1 MNTLKNI
8 FTEPVRAWLYR
19 IALSAGSLAAVYGL
33 LTDEQTVALLGLVS
47 AILNVLPTLN
57 TSTKKHDS

>member
-8 FTEPVRAWLYR
+8 FTEPVRAWIYR

-33 LTDEQTVALLGLVS
+33 LTDEQTVALLGLVA
-47 AILNVLPTLN
+47 AILNILPTLN
-57 TSTKKHDS
+57 THTKKDDA

>member
-8 FTEPVRAWLYR
+8 FTEKVRAWIYR

-33 LTDEQTVALLGLVS
+33 LTDEQTVALLGLV
-47 AILNVLPTLN
+47 AAVLNILPTLN
-57 TSTKKHDS
+57 THTKNDDA

>member
-8 FTEPVRAWLYR
+8 FTQNVRAWLYR
-19 IALSAGSLAAVYGL
+19 IALSAGSLAALYGF

-47 AILNVLPTLN
+47 AILNILPTLN
-57 TSTKKHDS
+57 THTKKDDA